1 MKIFLNT
8 SNINKPTIEI
18 TENQMEK
25 ITQQRFEERQADRFT
40 HKDITRLKK
49 ECVNVKS
56 NPYGLFDCVR
66 RNVDSLLDLYWIEK
80 NLSGPTTMLTNGRVS
95 EIVFELHDR
104 FSDYTNS
111 KYFTRNGERNSIEWT
126 DRDKRIET
134 QLNKMHNTMFTK
146 CEIEQTD
153 NAWFY
158 LNSKK

>member
-18 TENQMEK
+18 TDNQMEK

-40 HKDITRLKK
+40 HKDITRLRK
-49 ECVNVKS
+49 ECGNVKS
-56 NPYGLFDCVR
+56 NPYGLFDCVN
-66 RNVDSLLDLYWIEK
+66 RNVHALLDCWHCAVAR
-80 NLSGPTTMLTNGRVS
+80 PTTMEINGRVS

-104 FSDYTNS
+104 FSDYTNA

-134 QLNKMHNTMFTK
+134 QLNKMHNTMFTT
-146 CEIEQTD
+146 CEKEERD